1 MNMENNT
8 IKILIHIKD
17 VSKPI
22 VLSSNNIDKA
32 DIIKKIMDILDGK
45 INTLEMDSGDI
56 FICPDYKDIKSVL
69 ITTDK

>member
-1 MNMENNT
+1 MENNT

-22 VLSSNNIDKA
+22 VLSSNNIDKKS
-32 DIIKKIMDILDGK
+32 IIQKLMDILDGK

-56 FICPDYKDIKSVL
+56 FICPNHEDIKSIL